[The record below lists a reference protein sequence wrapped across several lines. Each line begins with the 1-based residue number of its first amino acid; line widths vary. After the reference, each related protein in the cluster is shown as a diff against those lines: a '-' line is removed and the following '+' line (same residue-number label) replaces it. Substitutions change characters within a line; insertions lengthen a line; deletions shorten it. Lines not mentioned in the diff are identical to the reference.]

1 VSDTRENRPLPCP
14 NPSCGHLAPVVHG
27 DGPSAYVAC
36 GDFGCYMM
44 GPFGNGKAGA
54 ITKWNALPRA
64 TRPQEAA
71 AEVERCMSI
80 KFPCAFCGDV
90 VCPEEGCAAH
100 TNGVELSN
108 GEWVCSGECWEARQV
123 EIWEAFA
130 WWGTDWST
138 AALTQAEQRGDSA
151 GYERGI
157 RDASQTA
164 QNVASG
170 YAKIK
175 NLDAQVAMRLFAA
188 AILSKLSTPQTTNRE

>member
-1 VSDTRENRPLPCP
+1 VSDTRENRPLPEHEFNFKTPCAR
-14 NPSCGHLAPVVHG
+14 CGHTYGAHS
-27 DGPSAYVAC
+27 DWDKGPCIASGVKCQCAFFV
-36 GDFGCYMM
+36 
-44 GPFGNGKAGA
+44 K
-54 ITKWNALPRA
+54 PRA